1 MALRVFAISFFALL
15 ATPFPIAHAETLA
28 PGQPLNSAPT
38 IARYI
43 LSNDLLQSATIDA
56 AARDRDFGIAC
67 TERYTATY
75 QTFAILS
82 PVEMAPNAVLPS
94 AGVWRVGY
102 DVTRCGST
110 KRYNNLYGI
119 NNTGALVRGIMVPGE
134 SIASIQ
140 LQGDVMKM
148 TITILQA
155 SRKAENCAA
164 PKVFETRISMPPQ
177 PIGTPWQEEWTILNC
192 GPQLAIKIDF
202 KPTPDGGTDF
212 AVRVPAAAP

>member
-1 MALRVFAISFFALL
+1 MTLRVFAFSISALL
-15 ATPFPIAHAETLA
+15 ASPIPIAHAETLA
-28 PGQPLNSAPT
+28 PGQPLNSAPM

-75 QTFAILS
+75 QTFGVLRPI
-82 PVEMAPNAVLPS
+82 EMAPNATLPS

-119 NNTGALVRGIMVPGE
+119 NNAGTLVRGIMAPGE
-134 SIASIQ
+134 SMASLQ
-140 LQGDVMKM
+140 LQNDTMKM
-148 TITILQA
+148 AVASLQ
-155 SRKAENCAA
+155 SLRKAEDCAT
-164 PKVFETRISMPPQ
+164 PKLFETRVSMPPQ
-177 PIGTPWQEEWTILNC
+177 PVGTPWQEEWTILNC
-192 GPQLAIKIDF
+192 GPQVAIKIDF
-202 KPTPDGGTDF
+202 KPAPDGGTDF
-212 AVRVPAAAP
+212 TVRVPVVSP